1 MKRLLAAI
9 ILFSL
14 TLTACACQ
22 KGVDEKD
29 EGGVS
34 TTVRS
39 TSGSAEDV
47 TQTPLEPTVTTT
59 STTKPST
66 ATTSAAIG
74 TSTQAVAKPPSVTT
88 APPVMMPIKNPREDV
103 LICLDAGHGLID
115 PGAIGYLNGNTY
127 YEKTFNLAIARR
139 TKEKLEALGYRV
151 MMIRDGDTS
160 LLGGS
165 DPSASYKTADEA
177 MARRKKGKNAGASL
191 YLSIHCN
198 AYVGSKRAYGP
209 LVFYNSSSATT
220 YRAWSLARTFCAKFT
235 AANANYPTAGA
246 CDIRE
251 GNGYIVLKD
260 LSMPAL
266 LLEIGFMTD
275 AGDLAL
281 LNRADWQNDCAG
293 AIANGVEEAFLAGL
307 IE

>member
-1 MKRLLAAI
+1 MKRLLAAFI
-9 ILFSL
+9 VFSL
-14 TLTACACQ
+14 VLTACACQ
-22 KGVDEKD
+22 PVTDD
-29 EGGVS
+29 AEGGGEEPIVTDAPVIS
-34 TTVRS
+34 DDAVHPPMLP
-39 TSGSAEDV
+39 EDV
-47 TQTPLEPTVTTT
+47 GDGDDETV
-59 STTKPST
+59 
-66 ATTSAAIG
+66 
-74 TSTQAVAKPPSVTT
+74 PPSELPEEPE
-88 APPVMMPIKNPREDV
+88 AEPIKNPREEI

-127 YEKTFNLAIARR
+127 YEKSFNLAIARR

-151 MMIRDGDTS
+151 MMIRNGDTS
-160 LLGGS
+160 LLGGGNY
-165 DPSASYKTADEA
+165 SATYKTADEA
-177 MARRKKGKNAGASL
+177 VARRKLGKEAGASL

-198 AYVGSKRAYGP
+198 AYEGASRAYGP

-220 YRAWSLARTFCAKFT
+220 YRALSLAKTFSSSFT
-235 AANANYPTAGA
+235 KANENYPTARS

-251 GNGYIVLKD
+251 GNSYIVLKE

-275 AGDLAL
+275 EGDLSL

-293 AIANGVEEAFLAGL
+293 AIAEGVEKAFLGGL